1 MIKENRLWAVM
12 TVLIIS
18 SVAVLTVGFVTI
30 EWMIVLGGLFLLIGA
45 VCVHA
50 GIRLL
55 GLRKRYAKGVV

>member
-1 MIKENRLWAVM
+1 M

-45 VCVHA
+45 ACVHT
-50 GIRLL
+50 GVRVLR
-55 GLRKRYAKGVV
+55 LRKRYAKGII